1 VSRRI
6 NYTAMADD
14 SRVVVDDDES
24 RIVTEFLFD
33 TCRPLLLFLFFY
45 LSSIAGNDLVV
56 FFPFYRAMIYI
67 HGTSHG
73 LVSVCHKSVFY

>member
-1 VSRRI
+1 MCVSSRI

-56 FFPFYRAMIYI
+56 FFLFTAR
-67 HGTSHG
+67 
-73 LVSVCHKSVFY
+73 